1 MSGPRGPSCLCP
13 PVAASFRRRALALC
27 LAWAAVPAW
36 SWAAG
41 STSALQAVAGGKL
54 SGFCNSLGGSAAL
67 CGCRDV
73 TGLGSRLLEEELR
86 RKLEQEVARL
96 HQM

>member
-1 MSGPRGPSCLCP
+1 
-13 PVAASFRRRALALC
+13 
-27 LAWAAVPAW
+27 
-36 SWAAG
+36 
-41 STSALQAVAGGKL
+41 VAGGKL